1 MAAWNAEQYLKYAG
15 ERTQPAIDL
24 AARIP
29 VEAPQ
34 RVVDIGCGP
43 GNSTEV
49 LARRFPNAH
58 ILGVDNSPEMIKA
71 AREAH
76 PQLEFALC
84 DAATGLEALGTG
96 FDVAFSNACIQWVPD
111 HPALLW
117 RMLALLRPGGAL
129 SIQDP
134 MNFEE
139 PIHRIIAE
147 VSCAW
152 LAGRTPRIFH
162 TLTPGDYYDLLAES
176 ASSFC
181 MWETTYYH
189 TMRSHEDI
197 LEWYRGTG
205 LRPYLALLPEADCP
219 AFERDILTRVA
230 AAYPKQKNGGILFRF
245 PRLFMLATR

>member
-1 MAAWNAEQYLKYAG
+1 MAKWNAEQYLKYAG

-24 AARIP
+24 ATRIP
-29 VEAPQ
+29 VEAPE

-49 LARRFPNAH
+49 LARRFPDAH
-58 ILGVDNSPEMIKA
+58 ILGVDNSPEMIEA

-84 DAATGLEALGTG
+84 DATTGLEALGTG

-111 HPALLW
+111 HPALLR
-117 RMLALLRPGGAL
+117 RMLALLRPGGTLA
-129 SIQDP
+129 IQIP
-134 MNFEE
+134 YNFEE

-147 VSCAW
+147 VSRIW
-152 LAGRTPRIFH
+152 LAGQNPRIFY
-162 TLTPGDYYDLLAES
+162 TLAAGDYYDLLAEC
-176 ASSFC
+176 ASSFSI
-181 MWETTYYH
+181 WQTTYYH
-189 TMRSHEDI
+189 VMRSHEDI

-205 LRPYLALLPEADCP
+205 LRPYLALLAEADRP
-219 AFERDILTRVA
+219 AFEQDILTRVR
-230 AAYPKQKNGGILFRF
+230 AAYPRQRNGDILFRF